1 MNTLTIII
9 IYVVGFIVTALIL
22 SPGKKANLDRL
33 GVQILFSVLWPIAI
47 NVAAIYT
54 FLVIVS
60 IGINNFSDWPSKL
73 IKKL

>member
-1 MNTLTIII
+1 MKTLTIII

-22 SPGKKANLDRL
+22 NPGKKASLDRL
-33 GVQILFSVLWPIAI
+33 GVQILFSVLWPIAL
-47 NVAAIYT
+47 NVAAVCT

-60 IGINNFSDWPSKL
+60 IGINNFSDWLSKL